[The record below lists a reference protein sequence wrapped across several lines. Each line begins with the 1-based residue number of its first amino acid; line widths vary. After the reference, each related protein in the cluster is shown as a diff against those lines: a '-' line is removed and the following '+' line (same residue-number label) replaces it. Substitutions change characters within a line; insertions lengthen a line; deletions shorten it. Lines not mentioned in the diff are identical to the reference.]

1 MASIV
6 ETAPLVLDVG
16 AVLMVAATSGL
27 LARKVGFPAI
37 VGYLLTGL
45 LVSPFTPGFVADSKQ
60 ISILADIG
68 VVLLLFEVGI
78 EIDLR
83 RVKKEHGAI
92 LWAAPLQVLVG
103 TIFGTLVFIW
113 MNLPLYGAALLAL
126 SIALSSSVV
135 IVNITRSRRRTTSV
149 ATEEALLGWS
159 VVQDIF
165 GVTIAAFVIALFGND
180 GKNPIVSVLSLI
192 GFIVLAIVASKLIP
206 YLLRVIRWEQDLF
219 LIYSVAIG
227 LSIAA
232 LGTVVF
238 GIPMA
243 LASFVAGLAINQSS
257 DTNNVRKAVLPFR
270 DLFQVFFFVVIGSL
284 VQPDLILDSL
294 PFTAGILAVMFVL
307 KTVPVFLFARFGKIG
322 DSHGQLAVGLSQVGE
337 FSFVLGSTALA
348 ANVLSKVQF
357 NAILLAVIASII
369 FSTLAVRRASRISR
383 SICPSP
389 QAPRNLRP

>member
-348 ANVLSKVQF
+348 ANALSKVQF

-369 FSTLAVRRASRISR
+369 VSTLAVRRASRISR
-383 SICPSP
+383 SI
-389 QAPRNLRP
+389 